1 MGISYGSITVTDITD
16 ITDVYLQYG
25 LALAGAN
32 VTNAYP
38 FNGTGEVSW
47 STTYPTWVSGYQ
59 VWIREVT
66 IKEGI
71 ALPDYGTP
79 YLDIAVNQ
87 INTNLIN
94 LQTKVKKIW
103 SDNTGTH
110 MASGIGNNDV
120 TENDTSTYGFNSWIN
135 TSSLNFKYNNISL
148 MEMGLLAN
156 NFNGIKLYSP
166 ITTNGVISG
175 NRLDATLDADGLT
188 LLKGGIVAGNYTA
201 GQNGY
206 IYLSTENG
214 PRISINGFTP
224 GTGQND
230 PQWRAIIGTKFGVLS
245 DGSLY
250 ARNGKFNGRIEA
262 TEGYFNSSVT
272 IGNGGTA
279 LSTIEANAKQSQVY
293 QIGGNGT
300 AGYHFL
306 GTLKLNSQT
315 DEADIEIHTGDGQNN
330 GAYQNLTIRVNIKRG
345 WQGEGSGV
353 TNATAAGITVRYED
367 DPTIVTSQSDF
378 QIKVTC
384 TNGYAQ
390 GLFNVYLYST
400 KSYADG
406 WYQVKGRGYTWTH
419 SGAYGNDATP
429 TGVEQTNIRTMNSY
443 TTATNYFTDISGGG
457 VYVHSSDTPSSSSA
471 ENAKGVK
478 ITDQIDII
486 RNGESVAEFGALAR
500 IGKENES
507 SIKCLPNGIIGIG
520 NGASEYFNFS
530 DSGSSVTTSRRY
542 MLGRTTTDN
551 MHRFPILAD
560 GPLSFNLTY
569 HNITNSF
576 TILITILIPYS
587 DSLYDNLRVEFDYTF
602 TYGTGTTSTLN
613 KTVSYEYNGSTESR
627 TIYITYDGSVTL
639 SNIYIDSPINS
650 LYPDSEQ
657 YYVELLYAETAMSPS
672 FSIGGN
678 NAANGAYSCA
688 IGCDNTIGNLTS
700 LLSGDYSVAEGQNNK
715 VNAKWSHA
723 EGYNNKIVPSSDG
736 TPILGAHAE
745 GRGNEVKYSYGHA
758 EGYNTESNGNSAHS
772 EGNGTYAYG
781 NAAHAEGYQTKAQA
795 NSAHAEGFYTQATA
809 GYAHAEGYY
818 SIASGQCSHAEG
830 YQTKAR
836 GFRSHASGLGT
847 EANLDDQTVIG
858 RYNELDPGDGM
869 YPLGSKYAF
878 IVGNGVDDGDDI
890 TRSNALTVD
899 WDGNITINGHS
910 SPIGTT
916 ASHIPD
922 AISCDSGKYYQ
933 VAYLTLDPG
942 TWIISGSARFQQS
955 NTTGI
960 RRVLFTNDTS
970 NYNNVTTQPGSLGN
984 IWYQTFN
991 GSAFPASGAADVK
1004 TTSAPVNV
1012 TTTNPTIRLIAYQS
1026 SGSAMNVIGRFYAI
1040 RIK

>member
-25 LALAGAN
+25 LALANAT
-32 VTNAYP
+32 VTNSYA
-38 FNGTGEVSW
+38 FNGTGEVGW
-47 STTYPTWVSGYQ
+47 NTTYPTWVSGYQ
-59 VWIREVT
+59 IWIREVT
-66 IKEGI
+66 VKEGI
-71 ALPDYGTP
+71 VSPEYGTP
-79 YLDIAVNQ
+79 YLDKAVNQ
-87 INTNLIN
+87 INTNYVNLNNKLKTFFYPGDIN
-94 LQTKVKKIW
+94 H
-103 SDNTGTH
+103 NY
-110 MASGIGNNDV
+110 SGAFAV
-120 TENDTSTYGFNSWIN
+120 SKTENDGLNTANADTYGFNTRVATGLISMG
-135 TSSLNFKYNNISL
+135 YNKIPL
-148 MEMGLLAN
+148 LEMGLFETGTPA
-156 NFNGIKLYSP
+156 NGIKLYSP
-166 ITTNGVISG
+166 ILTNGVIT
-175 NRLDATLDADGLT
+175 NHRLDATLSTDGLK
-188 LLKGGIVAGNYTA
+188 LLNGGIVAGDYAA

-214 PRISINGFTP
+214 PRISINGFIP

-230 PQWRAIIGTKFGVLS
+230 PQWRAIIGTNFGVLS

-250 ARNGKFNGRIEA
+250 ASNVIVGGEITA
-262 TEGYFNSSVT
+262 TTGSISGSVT
-272 IGNGGTA
+272 IGGT
-279 LSTIEANAKQSQVY
+279 K
-293 QIGGNGT
+293 T
-300 AGYHFL
+300 A
-306 GTLKLNSQT
+306 TTVLNDIT
-315 DEADIEIHTGDGQNN
+315 D
-330 GAYQNLTIRVNIKRG
+330 
-345 WQGEGSGV
+345 
-353 TNATAAGITVRYED
+353 AA
-367 DPTIVTSQSDF
+367 
-378 QIKVTC
+378 
-384 TNGYAQ
+384 
-390 GLFNVYLYST
+390 
-400 KSYADG
+400 
-406 WYQVKGRGYTWTH
+406 
-419 SGAYGNDATP
+419 
-429 TGVEQTNIRTMNSY
+429 
-443 TTATNYFTDISGGG
+443 TTASNYFTDISGGG

-569 HNITNSF
+569 HNIANSF

-723 EGYNNKIVPSSDG
+723 EGYNNKIVPPSGG
-736 TPILGAHAE
+736 TPIWGAHAE

-830 YQTKAR
+830 YQTKAI

-899 WDGNITINGHS
+899 WDGNITINNHS

-916 ASHIPD
+916 ETHIPN
-922 AISCDSGKYYQ
+922 AISCASGKYYQ

-991 GSAFPASGAADVK
+991 GSAFPASGVADVK
-1004 TTSAPVNV
+1004 TTSAPINV
-1012 TTTNPTIRLIAYQS
+1012 TTENPTIRLIAYQS
-1026 SGSAMNVIGRFYAI
+1026 SGSAMDVTGRFYAV